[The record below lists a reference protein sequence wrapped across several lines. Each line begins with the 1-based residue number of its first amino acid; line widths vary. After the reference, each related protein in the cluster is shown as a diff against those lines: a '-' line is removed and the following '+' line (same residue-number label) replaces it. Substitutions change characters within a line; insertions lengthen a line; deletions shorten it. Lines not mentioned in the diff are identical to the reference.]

1 MKKLILL
8 LIVPFIFISCVSK
21 SNNENYDDYDWKR
34 ISPLN
39 KTGLYVFR
47 YEGHEYMIGCGT
59 NSTPIHTENCKN
71 YDDSLRKINTKNN
84 DLSSGTISN

>member
-8 LIVPFIFISCVSK
+8 LILPFIFISCVNK
-21 SNNENYDDYDWKR
+21 SNNENYDDWKR
-34 ISPLN
+34 ISPPN

-71 YDDSLRKINTKNN
+71 YDDSIRKINTN
-84 DLSSGTISN
+84 